1 MFEENVGGEFRGLI
15 EDVLSVNARP
25 PELINWRRSSPI
37 GRIDGRLM
45 EDGMRQFIT
54 RLRARQ
60 AEIIGR
66 GVVLKVLLAS
76 LVLALIAWVI
86 LGALYT

>member
-1 MFEENVGGEFRGLI
+1 
-15 EDVLSVNARP
+15 
-25 PELINWRRSSPI
+25 
-37 GRIDGRLM
+37 M

-86 LGALYT
+86 LGAIYT